1 MDCPSCKYPD
11 TRVIE
16 SRPDKNDSIRRRRQC
31 MRCGFRVTTQ
41 ERVKEQPN
49 KGKGHVLIA

>member
-16 SRPDKNDSIRRRRQC
+16 SRPDKNDTIRRRRQC
-31 MRCGFRVTTQ
+31 MRCGFRMTTH
-41 ERVKEQPN
+41 EIVKDIKKKNRDGISP
-49 KGKGHVLIA
+49 

>member
-16 SRPDKNDSIRRRRQC
+16 SRPDKNDTIRRRRQC
-31 MRCGFRVTTQ
+31 MRCGYRMTTHEKMREPKQ
-41 ERVKEQPN
+41 
-49 KGKGHVLIA
+49 KGKSHVIVT